1 MTPNTLNQRKPE
13 RCLTTE
19 IFRKE
24 AYAKSCNATVT
35 AIDDRGFQVDQTVF
49 YPAGGGQPGDTGIC
63 RTDGG
68 EFEITNT
75 FKDPET
81 SEHIHVLAEAS
92 DTIAVGDTI
101 TLELDWQRRHKLMR
115 MHSCLHML
123 CAVIPASVTG
133 GSIQED
139 RGRLD
144 FNLPETVDKL
154 QITEQLNQ
162 LIKADHTMELSWITD
177 EELAANPELV
187 RTMSA
192 PPPTG
197 TGTVRLVNFEGVDC
211 QPCGGTHVASTAEIG
226 PVIVKKI
233 EKKGKLNRRITVVF
247 DQ

>member
-1 MTPNTLNQRKPE
+1 M
-13 RCLTTE
+13 TTE

-24 AYAKSCNATVT
+24 AYTKSCQATIT
-35 AIDDRGFQVDQTVF
+35 AIDERGIQTDQTVF

-63 RTDGG
+63 RTESG

-75 FKDPET
+75 FRDPE
-81 SEHIHVLAEAS
+81 SAEHIHEIAQQPAEIS
-92 DTIAVGDTI
+92 VGDTV
-101 TLELDWQRRHKLMR
+101 TLELDWERRHKLMR
-115 MHSCLHML
+115 MHSCMHML

-144 FNLPETVDKL
+144 FDLPETVDKL
-154 QITEQLNQ
+154 QVTEQLNE
-162 LIKADHTMELSWITD
+162 LIKADHPMALSWITD

-197 TGTVRLVNFEGVDC
+197 TGTVRLVNFDGVDC

-226 PVIVKKI
+226 SVLVKKI
-233 EKKGKLNRRITVVF
+233 EKKGKLNRRITVIF
-247 DQ
+247 DQQ